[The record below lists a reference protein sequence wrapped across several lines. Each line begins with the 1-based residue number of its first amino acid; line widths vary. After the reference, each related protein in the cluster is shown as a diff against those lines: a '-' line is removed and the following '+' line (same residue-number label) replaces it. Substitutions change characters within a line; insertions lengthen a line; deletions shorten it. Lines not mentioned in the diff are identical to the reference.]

1 MDIQEAVYVMSNTD
15 YRKCP
20 DPVLPE
26 YAFIGRSNVGKSS
39 LINRLTGKVGL
50 AKTSQV
56 PGKTQLISH
65 FKINRSWYL
74 VDLPGYGYA
83 KVSKGDRVK
92 WEKMI
97 YDYLL
102 YRPNLCCTFV
112 LIDSRLP
119 PQKNDLTFLELLGEK
134 GIPFHLVFTKADKLR
149 GQGTLEKNLADYR
162 ATLLETWE
170 ELPAITATSSE
181 SGLGRAELL
190 RAIEGYNEA
199 FVLPERDL

>member
-1 MDIQEAVYVMSNTD
+1 
-15 YRKCP
+15 
-20 DPVLPE
+20 
-26 YAFIGRSNVGKSS
+26 
-39 LINRLTGKVGL
+39 
-50 AKTSQV
+50 
-56 PGKTQLISH
+56 
-65 FKINRSWYL
+65 